1 MKHKLKTRKMKDKKK
16 NKYKMSIK
24 NKKMKNRYTKNKK
37 GKHKSVKNK
46 HRTARKRIMKGGGD
60 MRLAKYEEDEE
71 DEKNRFDIKLRTN
84 ESARPGGSDIMR
96 SYFLIV
102 NDTSTN
108 KQYILDID
116 DNNVIYLFLFENDKF
131 YVYNINKDQQPNQ
144 VLNEEDINRQM
155 TIINDD
161 AFDLDDK
168 MDKLLDIGLNY
179 SINLEAVD
187 NEIKQEYDINIEN
200 ANLKLN
206 ELNGKLQMKC
216 PNLELRLNYLIQQ
229 PGIVSTFYRENLLT
243 LCLYNQGNCISS
255 IMCKLE
261 NYPYYDVDEDDP
273 NYNKPIPN
281 SFNIASETN
290 PSMQNRKF
298 NKLLRAVLI
307 IIGNLVTVNGIHIAN
322 ILSEAI
328 NPISAWLLIQYYNC
342 EILSEDFNKFL
353 KSKGNNEDIK
363 IEITQELLEEYMGAK
378 NKKHID
384 IMVELNEE
392 NIKKANDEFN
402 ATIKGDNIKKLI
414 NCSDI
419 EDTWMNRFEIN

>member
-24 NKKMKNRYTKNKK
+24 NKNRKNRYTKNKK
-37 GKHKSVKNK
+37 GKPKSVKNK
-46 HRTARKRIMKGGGD
+46 HRTVRKRIMRGGGD
-60 MRLAKYEEDEE
+60 MTFAIDE
-71 DEKNRFDIKLRTN
+71 NRFDIKLRTD
-84 ESARPGGSDIMR
+84 ETSRPGGSDIMR

-102 NDTSTN
+102 NDTFTN

-131 YVYNINKDQQPNQ
+131 YVYYINKEQQPNQ
-144 VLNEEDINRQM
+144 LLNKEVINRQM
-155 TIINDD
+155 TILNDD
-161 AFDLDDK
+161 TLDLDDK
-168 MDKLLDIGLNY
+168 MDELLDIGLNF
-179 SINLEAVD
+179 SINLEAGD
-187 NEIKQEYDINIEN
+187 NEIKQEYDVNIEN

-206 ELNGKLQMKC
+206 KLNRDLQMKC

-255 IMCKLE
+255 IMCKLV
-261 NYPYYDVDEDDP
+261 NYPYYDVDDDDP

-281 SFNIASETN
+281 SFDIASETN

-307 IIGNLVTVNGIHIAN
+307 IIGNLVTVNGIHIEN

-328 NPISAWLLIQYYNC
+328 NPISAWLLIRYYNGK
-342 EILSEDFNKFL
+342 ILSEQFKNFIKNKE
-353 KSKGNNEDIK
+353 NTEDIK
-363 IEITQELLEEYMGAK
+363 IEITQELLEEYMDAK
-378 NKKHID
+378 HKKHIE
-384 IMVELNEE
+384 ILVELNEE

-402 ATIKGDNIKKLI
+402 DATIGDNIKKLI
-414 NCSDI
+414 KCSDI